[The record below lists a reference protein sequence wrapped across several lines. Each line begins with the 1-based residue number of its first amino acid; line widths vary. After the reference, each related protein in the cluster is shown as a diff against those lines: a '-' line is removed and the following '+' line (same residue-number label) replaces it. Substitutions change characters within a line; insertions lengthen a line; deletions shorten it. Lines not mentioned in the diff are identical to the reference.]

1 MKPTLRKR
9 MTKKWT
15 THGSSNLQWLGMAEL
30 CLFLDAFWVE
40 EGFVD
45 RRALEIG
52 SHMGEGLS
60 MLAASGVFNKI
71 DVIEPFAGEEP
82 FNKEFDWDWSEVR
95 LEWQRNTKWF
105 DDMITLHRGY
115 SYDLHENFKDRVYDF
130 IYIDADHSYEG
141 VSRDIEQYLPKVKQ
155 NGIIAGHDWHEVWP
169 GVQRAV
175 REQLGEPDWVFKD
188 DSWIKVVD
196 ARIRPELKTT

>member
-9 MTKKWT
+9 MNKKWST
-15 THGSSNLQWLGMAEL
+15 NGAPNLQWLGMAEL
-30 CLFLDAFWVE
+30 CLFLDAFWAE

-60 MLAASGVFNKI
+60 MLAASGIFNKI

-82 FNKEFDWDWSEVR
+82 FNKEFDWDWSEIR

-105 DDMITLHRGY
+105 DDIITLYRGY
-115 SYDLHENFKDRVYDF
+115 SYDLHENFKDRAYDF
-130 IYIDADHSYEG
+130 IYIDGPVDNKNNVNYICN
-141 VSRDIEQYLPKVKQ
+141 DINIIPK
-155 NGIIAGHDWHEVWP
+155 
-169 GVQRAV
+169 
-175 REQLGEPDWVFKD
+175 KD
-188 DSWIKVVD
+188 NFVALLDY
-196 ARIRPELKTT
+196 RLKTYAYLRKDKNYYCQFSLFNKSELIFKR